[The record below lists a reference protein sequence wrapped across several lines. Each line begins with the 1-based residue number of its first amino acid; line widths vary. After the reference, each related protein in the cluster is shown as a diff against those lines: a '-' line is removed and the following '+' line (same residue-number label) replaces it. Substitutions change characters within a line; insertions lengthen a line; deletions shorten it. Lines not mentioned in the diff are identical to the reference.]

1 VSRPETPTGVP
12 ADAPRQGADVDHDL
26 IAQADPQRDRY
37 TDADL
42 YGQID
47 KSQQRIPW
55 WLGIMVGVV
64 ILFAVV
70 LNAPF
75 LGGRGMTP
83 LDGLMDGSGP
93 ILDVGMLM
101 ALVYVG
107 GGFALIFW
115 FTWKR
120 KGS

>member
-1 VSRPETPTGVP
+1 VSGMDDRPEG
-12 ADAPRQGADVDHDL
+12 APRPGADVDHDL
-26 IAQADPQRDRY
+26 IAQADAEGDRY

-42 YGQID
+42 YNQID
-47 KSQQRIPW
+47 RSQRRIPW
-55 WLGIMVGVV
+55 WLGIMVGIV

-75 LGGRGMTP
+75 LGGRGATP
-83 LDGLMDGSGP
+83 LDGLTGGGSGP
-93 ILDVGMLM
+93 LLDVGMLM

-107 GGFALIFW
+107 GGFAVIFW
-115 FTWKR
+115 YTWKR